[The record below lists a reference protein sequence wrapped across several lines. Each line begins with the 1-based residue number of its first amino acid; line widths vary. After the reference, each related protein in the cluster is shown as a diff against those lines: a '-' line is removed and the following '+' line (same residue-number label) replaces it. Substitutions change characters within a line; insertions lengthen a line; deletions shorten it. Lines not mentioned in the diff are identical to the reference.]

1 MRKQSE
7 LALYIAHYS
16 LALASIALTL
26 LALYL
31 LASCGAPE
39 SHQESPSATPSANPY
54 ADILNG
60 SYPFWMHNTAES
72 CDPDGRR
79 SYQEPLLAELES
91 DGYGQLSLH
100 LGRIAYSLAYE
111 PIDAGLTHART
122 IPEDQAATGGC
133 QLYTVAMDA
142 EVLDD
147 RYCRSLQAVATVSA
161 DYHVADRALAGSIE
175 LEYASGCG
183 SDGTASGSRTLLFDG
198 KRLDNPYI
206 CKRSSKWCYRLP
218 HCKALLPGCRTPE
231 DSCAYSKSWR
241 IVGQLDCQEI

>member
-1 MRKQSE
+1 MQQKRRREKMKKQSE

-16 LALASIALTL
+16 LALASIVLTL

-39 SHQESPSATPSANPY
+39 SPQETPPDPVQANSY
-54 ADILNG
+54 ADILSG
-60 SYPFWMHNTAES
+60 SYPLWLHNTAES

-79 SYQEPLLAELES
+79 SYQEPILSALES
-91 DGYGQLSLH
+91 DGYGQLSIH

-111 PIDAGLTHART
+111 PIDAALTQART
-122 IPEDQAATGGC
+122 IPDDQYASGGC
-133 QLYTVAMDA
+133 QLYTTAMDA
-142 EVLDD
+142 EVLDN
-147 RYCRSLQAVATVSA
+147 RYCKSLQTVATVSA

-175 LEYASGCG
+175 LTYAAGCG
-183 SDGTASGSRTLLFDG
+183 ADAKSSGSRTLLFDG

-206 CKRSSKWCYRLP
+206 CKRTSKWCYRLP

-231 DSCAYSKSWR
+231 DSCA
-241 IVGQLDCQEI
+241 